1 MLKAIS
7 QTRAVN
13 RFKDDAVVPASKL
26 MRKYGK
32 SLPTGYH
39 LTDGKTLS
47 DIYGSSSSVIDK
59 LVSSQN
65 YVANKISERETS
77 ETRP

>member
-1 MLKAIS
+1 MLKAIY
-7 QTRAVN
+7 QTRVVN

-26 MRKYGK
+26 MKKYGK

-47 DIYGSSSSVIDK
+47 DIYGSSASVIDK

-65 YVANKISERETS
+65 YVQNQLEKQKD
-77 ETRP
+77 